1 MGNYCFCKKVGLK
14 CSVCQLKMVYL
25 NDKYDLYENCF
36 YMHFLAVFHTDI
48 YNNLI
53 KLLEVKN
60 HVCKLINTKYSYAHK
75 DWFTGKTERF
85 YLPYYHI
92 YENNEINKIKNRI

>member
-1 MGNYCFCKKVGLK
+1 M
-14 CSVCQLKMVYL
+14 KMVYL

-92 YENNEINKIKNRI
+92 YENNEINEIKNRI